1 MIKLAKNSGFC
12 FGVRRAYDTAKKL
25 ADGGD
30 KKIFTVGRLI
40 HNDAVVADLEKI
52 GVSPLED
59 DALDAALESADENT
73 VFIIRAHGA
82 DTKTVEKLCGAAAKT
97 GCAVVDC
104 TCPYVKKIH
113 DIMDENTSDDTL
125 TLIYGNSSHPEVV
138 GIASHV
144 KGTKLVFSSEDD
156 IKAAIEGKIIPSGGD
171 KRVVVASQ
179 TTQNTENYKKYK
191 KIIKN
196 LYTNAIFF
204 DTICNVTEKR
214 QKETEE
220 LARECDVMLILGD
233 RKSSNTSKLCD
244 ISRALC
250 ERTYLVES
258 AADLPQIK
266 KETPIMIGVA
276 AGAST
281 PDCLIKEVINTMSEQ
296 NNFAQLLEESF
307 KTLNTGDTVTG
318 IVTYVSGTEVKLD
331 LGSKCTGVLT
341 IENVTDDPT
350 AKLEDLFKLGDEVTA
365 VAVRVSDVDGIAV
378 LSKKKSDAGRSWDK
392 VKEAAESGAIL
403 EGKVIEA
410 VKGGVIIA
418 ALSQK
423 IFVPASQ
430 TTVPRD
436 GDLSVLVGT
445 VQKFKIIDVKEDR
458 HRAVG
463 SIRVVA
469 REERRA
475 KEDAFWNEIEE
486 GKHYLGTVK
495 SLTSYGAF
503 VDLGGI
509 DGMVHTSELSWLRI
523 SKPADVVAVGDKLDV
538 FVKSFDREKG
548 RISLGYKTEET
559 NPWKLFR
566 EAHNVGDVVNVKI
579 VSMMPFG
586 AFAQII
592 PGVDGLIHISQIA
605 NKKLGS
611 PAEVLS
617 KGQLVDA
624 KITEIDDEGKKVSLS
639 IRALLPE
646 EEPAEEAPAEEAPI
660 AETPAEEAPAAE
672 APAAEAPVEEA
683 PAEAAPAEEA
693 KPKKRAT
700 KKAPAKE
707 TAPAEEAAPAEETKD
722 AE

>member
-1 MIKLAKNSGFC
+1 YETAVKLAE
-12 FGVRRAYDTAKKL
+12 
-25 ADGGD
+25 DGK

-40 HNDAVVADLEKI
+40 HNDSVVEELSDM
-52 GVSPLED
+52 GVFPLDESV
-59 DALDAALESADENT
+59 LDAALDNADENT
-73 VFIIRAHGA
+73 VFIIRAHGT
-82 DTKTVEKLCGAAAKT
+82 DTGTEEKLRAAAEKT
-97 GCAVVDC
+97 GCSVVDC
-104 TCPYVKKIH
+104 TCPFVEKIH
-113 DIMDENTSDDTL
+113 RIMDENTSDDTL
-125 TLIYGNSSHPEVV
+125 TLIYGDPRHPEVV
-138 GIASHV
+138 GVASHI
-144 KGTKLVFSSEDD
+144 KGQKLIFSSWDD
-156 IKAAIEGKIIPSGGD
+156 VLSAINGKIIPKDGD
-171 KRVVVASQ
+171 IRVVVASQ

-191 KIIKN
+191 KNIKT
-196 LYTNAIFF
+196 LYTNSIFF

-214 QKETEE
+214 QKDTEN

-233 RKSSNTSKLCD
+233 KRSSNTNKLFEISRSLCD
-244 ISRALC
+244 K
-250 ERTYLVES
+250 TYLVES
-258 AADLPQIK
+258 LADLPQINN
-266 KETPIMIGVA
+266 ETPIMIGVA

-392 VKEAAESGAIL
+392 VKEAAESGEVL

-423 IFVPASQ
+423 IFVPGSQ
-430 TTVPRD
+430 TTVPKD
-436 GDLSVLVGT
+436 GDLATLVGT
-445 VQKFKIIDVKEDR
+445 TQKFKIIDVKDER
-458 HRAVG
+458 RRAVG
-463 SIRVVA
+463 SIRAVA

-475 KEDAFWNEIEE
+475 REEAFWNEIEE
-486 GKHYLGTVK
+486 GKHYEGTVK

-503 VDLGGI
+503 VDLGGV
-509 DGMVHTSELSWLRI
+509 DGMVHMSELSWLRI
-523 SKPADVVAVGDKLDV
+523 SKPSDVVAVGDKLDV
-538 FVKSFDREKG
+538 FVKSFDKEKG

-566 EAHNVGDVVNVKI
+566 EQYNVGDVVNVKI

-611 PAEVLS
+611 PAEVLT
-617 KGQLVDA
+617 KGELVDA
-624 KITEIDDEGKKVSLS
+624 KITDIDEEGKKVSLS

-646 EEPAEEAPAEEAPI
+646 EPVEEAADDETAAEEAPAEETVA
-660 AETPAEEAPAAE
+660 
-672 APAAEAPVEEA
+672 APVEEA
-683 PAEAAPAEEA
+683 PAEE
-693 KPKKRAT
+693 KPKKRTT
-700 KKAPAKE
+700 KKAAAKE
-707 TAPAEEAAPAEETKD
+707 APAEEAASAEETKD

>member
-1 MIKLAKNSGFC
+1 MIKLANNSGFC
-12 FGVRRAYDTAKKL
+12 FGVRRAYDTAMKL
-25 ADGGD
+25 AGKGG

-40 HNDAVVADLEKI
+40 HNDSVVGELRDA
-52 GVSPLED
+52 GVFPLD
-59 DALDAALESADENT
+59 DGELDAALDSADKDT

-82 DTKTVEKLCGAAAKT
+82 DVETVEKLKNAAKKT
-97 GCAVVDC
+97 GCTVVDC
-104 TCPYVKKIH
+104 TCPFVSKIH
-113 DIMDENTSDDTL
+113 AIMDENTSSDTL
-125 TLIYGNSSHPEVV
+125 TLFYGDPRHPEVI
-138 GIASHV
+138 GTASHI
-144 KGTKLVFSSEDD
+144 KGKKLIFTSMDD
-156 IKAAIEGKIIPSGGD
+156 ISAAIGEKIIPEGGD
-171 KRVVVASQ
+171 VRVIVAAQ

-191 KIIKN
+191 KNIKN
-196 LYTNAIFF
+196 LYTNSIFF
-204 DTICNVTEKR
+204 DTICNVTENR
-214 QKETEE
+214 QKDTED
-220 LARECDVMLILGD
+220 LARESDVMLILGD
-233 RKSSNTSKLCD
+233 RKSSNTTKLCE
-244 ISRALC
+244 ISSAMC
-250 ERTYLVES
+250 EKTYLIES
-258 AADLPQIK
+258 VADLPQINNK
-266 KETPIMIGVA
+266 TPIMIGVA

-392 VKEAAESGAIL
+392 VKAAAESGEIL

-410 VKGGVIIA
+410 VKGGVIIVG
-418 ALSQK
+418 LGQK

-430 TTVPRD
+430 TTVPKD
-436 GDLSVLVGT
+436 GDLSTLVGT
-445 VQKFKIIDVKEDR
+445 VQKFKIIDVKDER
-458 HRAVG
+458 RRAVG
-463 SIRVVA
+463 SIRAVA

-475 KEDAFWNEIEE
+475 KEEAFWNELEE
-486 GKHYLGTVK
+486 GKHFEGTVK

-509 DGMVHTSELSWLRI
+509 DGMVHMSELSWLRI
-523 SKPADVVAVGDKLDV
+523 SKPSDVVAVGDKLDV

-559 NPWKLFR
+559 NPWKMFR
-566 EAHNVGDVVNVKI
+566 ETYNVGDVVNVKI

-624 KITEIDDEGKKVSLS
+624 KITDIDEEGKKVSLS

-646 EEPAEEAPAEEAPI
+646 EPEEAPAEE
-660 AETPAEEAPAAE
+660 TPAEAAPVEEAPAAE
-672 APAAEAPVEEA
+672 AAPVEEA
-683 PAEAAPAEEA
+683 PAEAPAEEA

-707 TAPAEEAAPAEETKD
+707 EAPAEEAAPEAAPAEEAKD

>member
-1 MIKLAKNSGFC
+1 MIKLAESSGFC
-12 FGVRRAYDTAKKL
+12 FGVRRAYETAVKL
-25 ADGGD
+25 ADGGG

-40 HNDAVVADLEKI
+40 HNDSVVGELSDM
-52 GVSPLED
+52 GVFPLDEG
-59 DALDAALESADENT
+59 ALDAALDGADENT
-73 VFIIRAHGA
+73 VFIIRAHGT
-82 DTKTVEKLCGAAAKT
+82 DTGTEEKLRAAAEKT
-97 GCAVVDC
+97 GCSVVDC
-104 TCPYVKKIH
+104 TCPFVEKIH
-113 DIMDENTSDDTL
+113 KIMDENTSDETL
-125 TLIYGNSSHPEVV
+125 TLIYGDPRHPEVV
-138 GIASHV
+138 GVASHI
-144 KGTKLVFSSEDD
+144 KGKKLFFSSWDD
-156 IKAAIEGKIIPSGGD
+156 VLAAIDGKIIPSD
-171 KRVVVASQ
+171 SDIRVVVASQ

-191 KIIKN
+191 KNIKN
-196 LYTNAIFF
+196 LYTNSIFF

-214 QKETEE
+214 QKETEI

-233 RKSSNTSKLCD
+233 KRSSNTNKLFEISRSLCD
-244 ISRALC
+244 K
-250 ERTYLVES
+250 TYLVES
-258 AADLPQIK
+258 FADLPQINN
-266 KETPIMIGVA
+266 ETPIMIGVA

-331 LGSKCTGVLT
+331 LGSKYTGVLT

-350 AKLEDLFKLGDEVTA
+350 AKLEDLFKFGDEVTA

-392 VKEAAESGAIL
+392 VKEAAESGEVL

-410 VKGGVIIA
+410 VKGGIIIA

-423 IFVPASQ
+423 IFVPGSQ
-430 TTVPRD
+430 TTVPKD
-436 GDLSVLVGT
+436 GDLSTLVGT
-445 VQKFKIIDVKEDR
+445 VQKFKIIDIKDDR
-458 HRAVG
+458 RRAVG
-463 SIRVVA
+463 SIRAVA

-475 KEDAFWNEIEE
+475 KEEAFWNEIEE
-486 GKHYLGTVK
+486 GKHYDGTVK

-509 DGMVHTSELSWLRI
+509 DGMVHMSELSWLRI
-523 SKPADVVAVGDKLDV
+523 SKPSDVVAVGDKLDV
-538 FVKSFDREKG
+538 FVKSFDKEKG

-566 EAHNVGDVVNVKI
+566 EQYNEGDVVNVKI

-611 PAEVLS
+611 PAEVLT

-624 KITEIDDEGKKVSLS
+624 KITEIDEEGKKVSLS

-646 EEPAEEAPAEEAPI
+646 ESEEAPI
-660 AETPAEEAPAAE
+660 EETAEEVSAETVAETP
-672 APAAEAPVEEA
+672 VEE
-683 PAEAAPAEEA
+683 APAEEA
-693 KPKKRAT
+693 KPKKKTT
-700 KKAPAKE
+700 KKAPKE
-707 TAPAEEAAPAEETKD
+707 EAPAEEAAPVEEAKD

>member
-1 MIKLAKNSGFC
+1 M
-12 FGVRRAYDTAKKL
+12 GV
-25 ADGGD
+25 
-30 KKIFTVGRLI
+30 F
-40 HNDAVVADLEKI
+40 
-52 GVSPLED
+52 PLDESV
-59 DALDAALESADENT
+59 LDAALDNADENT
-73 VFIIRAHGA
+73 VFIIRAHGT
-82 DTKTVEKLCGAAAKT
+82 DTGTEEKLRAAAEKT
-97 GCAVVDC
+97 GCSVVDC
-104 TCPYVKKIH
+104 TCPFVEKIH
-113 DIMDENTSDDTL
+113 RIMDENTSDDTL
-125 TLIYGNSSHPEVV
+125 TLIYGDPRHPEVV
-138 GIASHV
+138 GVASHI
-144 KGTKLVFSSEDD
+144 KGQKLIFSSWDD
-156 IKAAIEGKIIPSGGD
+156 VLSAINGKIIPKDGD
-171 KRVVVASQ
+171 IRVVVASQ

-191 KIIKN
+191 KNIKN
-196 LYTNAIFF
+196 LYTNSIFF

-214 QKETEE
+214 QKDTEN

-233 RKSSNTSKLCD
+233 KRSSNTNKLFEISRSLCD
-244 ISRALC
+244 K
-250 ERTYLVES
+250 TYLVES
-258 AADLPQIK
+258 LADLPQINN
-266 KETPIMIGVA
+266 ETPIMIGVA

-392 VKEAAESGAIL
+392 VKEAAESGEVL

-423 IFVPASQ
+423 IFVPGSQ
-430 TTVPRD
+430 TTVPKD
-436 GDLSVLVGT
+436 GDLATLVGT
-445 VQKFKIIDVKEDR
+445 TQKFKIIDVKDER
-458 HRAVG
+458 RRAVG
-463 SIRVVA
+463 SIRAVA

-475 KEDAFWNEIEE
+475 REEAFWNEIEE
-486 GKHYLGTVK
+486 GKHYEGTVK

-503 VDLGGI
+503 VDLGGV
-509 DGMVHTSELSWLRI
+509 DGMVHMSELSWLRI
-523 SKPADVVAVGDKLDV
+523 SKPSDVVAVGDKLDV
-538 FVKSFDREKG
+538 FVKSFDKEKG

-566 EAHNVGDVVNVKI
+566 EQYNVGDVVNVKI

-611 PAEVLS
+611 PAEVLT
-617 KGQLVDA
+617 KGELVDA
-624 KITEIDDEGKKVSLS
+624 KITDIDEEGKKVSLS

-646 EEPAEEAPAEEAPI
+646 EPVEEAADDETAAEEAPAEETVA
-660 AETPAEEAPAAE
+660 
-672 APAAEAPVEEA
+672 APVEEA
-683 PAEAAPAEEA
+683 PAEE
-693 KPKKRAT
+693 KPKKRTT
-700 KKAPAKE
+700 KKAAAKE
-707 TAPAEEAAPAEETKD
+707 APAEEAASAEETKD

>member
-1 MIKLAKNSGFC
+1 MIKLAESSGFC
-12 FGVRRAYDTAKKL
+12 FGVRRAYETAVKL
-25 ADGGD
+25 AEDGK

-40 HNDAVVADLEKI
+40 HNDSVVEELSDM
-52 GVSPLED
+52 GVFPLDESV
-59 DALDAALESADENT
+59 LDAALDNADENT
-73 VFIIRAHGA
+73 VFIIRAHGT
-82 DTKTVEKLCGAAAKT
+82 DTGTEEKLRAAAKKT
-97 GCAVVDC
+97 GCSVVDC
-104 TCPYVKKIH
+104 TCPFVEKIH
-113 DIMDENTSDDTL
+113 RIMDENTSDDTL
-125 TLIYGNSSHPEVV
+125 TLIYGDPRHPEVV
-138 GIASHV
+138 GVASHI
-144 KGTKLVFSSEDD
+144 KGKKLIFSSWDD
-156 IKAAIEGKIIPSGGD
+156 VLSAINGKIIPKDGD
-171 KRVVVASQ
+171 IRVVVASQ

-191 KIIKN
+191 KNIKN
-196 LYTNAIFF
+196 LYTNSIFF

-214 QKETEE
+214 QKDTEN

-233 RKSSNTSKLCD
+233 KRSSNTNKLFEISRSLCD
-244 ISRALC
+244 K
-250 ERTYLVES
+250 TYLVES
-258 AADLPQIK
+258 LADLPQINN
-266 KETPIMIGVA
+266 ETPIMIGVA

-392 VKEAAESGAIL
+392 VKEAAESGEVL

-423 IFVPASQ
+423 IFVPGSQ
-430 TTVPRD
+430 TTVPKD
-436 GDLSVLVGT
+436 GDLATLVGT
-445 VQKFKIIDVKEDR
+445 TQKFKIIDVKDER
-458 HRAVG
+458 RRAVG
-463 SIRVVA
+463 SIRAVA

-475 KEDAFWNEIEE
+475 KEEAFWNEIEE
-486 GKHYLGTVK
+486 GKHYDGTVK

-509 DGMVHTSELSWLRI
+509 DGMVHMSELSWLRI
-523 SKPADVVAVGDKLDV
+523 SKPSDVVAVGDKLDV
-538 FVKSFDREKG
+538 FVKSFDKEKG

-566 EAHNVGDVVNVKI
+566 EQYNVGDVVNVKI

-611 PAEVLS
+611 PAEVLT
-617 KGQLVDA
+617 KGELVDA
-624 KITEIDDEGKKVSLS
+624 KITDIDEEGKKVSLS

-646 EEPAEEAPAEEAPI
+646 EPVEEAADDETAAEEAPAEETVA
-660 AETPAEEAPAAE
+660 
-672 APAAEAPVEEA
+672 APVEEA
-683 PAEAAPAEEA
+683 PAEE
-693 KPKKRAT
+693 KPKKRTT
-700 KKAPAKE
+700 KKAAAKE
-707 TAPAEEAAPAEETKD
+707 APAEEAASTEETKD

>member
-1 MIKLAKNSGFC
+1 MIRLAESSGFC
-12 FGVRRAYDTAKKL
+12 FGVRRAYETAVKL
-25 ADGGD
+25 AEGGK

-40 HNDAVVADLEKI
+40 HNDAVVKDLCDM
-52 GVSPLED
+52 GVSPLD
-59 DALDAALESADENT
+59 CDALDAALDRADGDT
-73 VFIIRAHGA
+73 VFIIRAHGT
-82 DTKTVEKLCGAAAKT
+82 DTETEEKLRAASSRT

-104 TCPYVKKIH
+104 TCPFVSKIH
-113 DIMDENTSDDTL
+113 SIMDENTSDQAL
-125 TLIYGNSSHPEVV
+125 TLIYGDPRHPEVV
-138 GIASHV
+138 GVASHI
-144 KGTKLVFSSEDD
+144 KGMKLIFSSWND
-156 IKAAIEGKIIPSGGD
+156 IERAIEQKIIPNGGD
-171 KRVVVASQ
+171 IRVVVASQ

-191 KIIKN
+191 KNIKN
-196 LYTNAIFF
+196 LYTNSIFF

-214 QKETEE
+214 QMETEN
-220 LARECDVMLILGD
+220 LARESDVMLILGD
-233 RKSSNTSKLCD
+233 KRSSNTNKLFE
-244 ISRALC
+244 ISRSIC
-250 ERTYLVES
+250 DKTYLVES
-258 AADLPQIK
+258 LADLPQIK
-266 KETPIMIGVA
+266 NKTPIMIGVA

-307 KTLNTGDTVTG
+307 KTLNTGDTVKG

-365 VAVRVSDVDGIAV
+365 VAVRVSDVEGIAV

-392 VKEAAESGAIL
+392 VKEAAESGEVL

-410 VKGGVIIA
+410 VKGGVIIS
-418 ALSQK
+418 ALNQK
-423 IFVPASQ
+423 IFVPGSQ
-430 TTVPRD
+430 TTVPKD
-436 GDLSVLVGT
+436 GDLSTLVGT
-445 VQKFKIIDVKEDR
+445 MQKFKIIEVKDER
-458 HRAVG
+458 RRAVG
-463 SIRVVA
+463 SIRAVA

-475 KEDAFWNEIEE
+475 REEAFWNEIEE
-486 GKHYLGTVK
+486 GKHYEGTVK

-503 VDLGGI
+503 VDLGGV
-509 DGMVHTSELSWLRI
+509 DGMVHMSELSWLRI
-523 SKPADVVAVGDKLDV
+523 SKPSDVVAVGDKLDV
-538 FVKSFDREKG
+538 FVKSFDKEKG

-566 EAHNVGDVVNVKI
+566 EQYNVGDVVNVKI

-611 PAEVLS
+611 PAEVLT
-617 KGQLVDA
+617 KGEQVDA
-624 KITEIDDEGKKVSLS
+624 KITEIDEEGKKVSLS

-646 EEPAEEAPAEEAPI
+646 EPSEEAPAEEA
-660 AETPAEEAPAAE
+660 
-672 APAAEAPVEEA
+672 
-683 PAEAAPAEEA
+683 
-693 KPKKRAT
+693 
-700 KKAPAKE
+700 
-707 TAPAEEAAPAEETKD
+707 KD